1 MFLVIF
7 ISIESVRVII
17 TATVIVITIAFIS
30 GYFDI
35 PKQRRHV
42 HVYQPV
48 AALLPGEDVIKLLV
62 FFTNH
67 PAE

>member
-1 MFLVIF
+1 V
-7 ISIESVRVII
+7 
-17 TATVIVITIAFIS
+17 TPIVITIAFIS

-48 AALLPGEDVIKLLV
+48 AALLPCEDVIKLFFFFQKTLKTTLF

-67 PAE
+67 PAK